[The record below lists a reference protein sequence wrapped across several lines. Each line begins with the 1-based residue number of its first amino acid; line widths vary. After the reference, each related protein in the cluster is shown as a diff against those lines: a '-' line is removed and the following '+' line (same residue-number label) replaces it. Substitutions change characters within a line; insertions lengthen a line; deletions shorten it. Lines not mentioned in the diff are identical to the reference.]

1 MAYLI
6 DSDVLIEAKD
16 RHYGFDFC
24 PGFWDWLVQQQAAGN
39 VFSVQRI
46 YQELITGDDD
56 LVTWVQTQG
65 AGFFLA
71 PDAATT
77 VSLAAISA
85 VASRMTVNGQRYTAG
100 AMADF
105 LASGDYY
112 LIAHAHAHRHTVVTH
127 EIGSG
132 PGHQASLKRLK
143 IPDVCL
149 AAGVDCLDPF
159 RMLRQGGAVLI
170 I

>member
-6 DSDVLIEAKD
+6 DADVLIEAKD

-24 PGFWDWLVQQQAAGN
+24 PGFWDWLVQEQAAGN
-39 VFSVQRI
+39 VFSVEKVRE
-46 YQELITGDDD
+46 ELTAGNDD
-56 LVTWVQTQG
+56 LSAWAQAQG

-71 PDAATT
+71 PTAATT
-77 VSLAAISA
+77 DSLAT
-85 VASRMTVNGQRYTAG
+85 VATIANGMQVNGQNYLRA
-100 AMADF
+100 ALSVF

-112 LIAHAHAHRHTVVTH
+112 LIAHAHAHGYTVVTH

-132 PGHQASLKRLK
+132 PGHMPSLKRLK

-149 AAGVDCLDPF
+149 AAGVACLDPF
-159 RMLRQGGAVLI
+159 RMLRQGGAVLTL
-170 I
+170 